1 MNSIFGML
9 SDLKEHKGLMFLI
22 ILCGALSSAFKAG
35 TMGLIRALGDMLFK
49 SLSPAV
55 EVSTDSTVAVE
66 KISQVGLFSIPQN
79 FGWDPLYFAVALL
92 CLSFIIANVFRYIFM
107 YNIRALAETKAVNTR
122 ELLMSHYLSLD
133 SKFKNSLSDGSGGLI
148 SRILNDVMIY
158 QEGIKKL
165 ADLLK
170 EPFLILF
177 SIIWLF
183 IISWKVALFL
193 LIGLPPILFVIKR
206 IAKSLRKH
214 SSKSQETMESV
225 TMTLKEGLDGAR
237 IIHSFN
243 LKNIIL
249 EKFRLHTQRYLS
261 TIKKII
267 KSEELAGPIT
277 ESLSSLIFCGS
288 FILIA
293 YLIESEGLS
302 FGDFLGI
309 SAAVGFLTDASKKT
323 QSAFIRIQQAFV
335 AKERIEGIIA
345 KHNDSLLVNG
355 SKPFPKVLTSITFKD
370 LTVTI
375 GENEILKSINLKTD
389 SRKTIAL
396 VGPSGSGKS
405 TLLNCLD
412 AYMAPT
418 SGTILFNDVS
428 LSDIDNVSLRANISL
443 VSQDPFLFN
452 TSVFENLK
460 YAKPDLTIDEAK
472 KAIQLSNAQFILDLP
487 EGLNTNVG
495 EAGSRFSGGERQ
507 RISIARALVKNTP
520 ILLLD
525 EATSALDTQSEK
537 EVQKGLDSLREGR
550 TCFVV
555 AHRLSTIKN
564 ADLILVMKD
573 GQIVESGNHHELL
586 EKNGLYQS
594 LYG

>member
-1 MNSIFGML
+1 MNSVFSMF
-9 SDLKEHKGLMFLI
+9 SDLKKHKGLMALI
-22 ILCGALSSAFKAG
+22 ILCGALSSAFKASA
-35 TMGLIRALGDMLFK
+35 TGLIQVITNLLFE
-49 SLSPAV
+49 SSGIPTSDLPNM
-55 EVSTDSTVAVE
+55 D
-66 KISQVGLFSIPQN
+66 LFSLPVKY
-79 FGWDPLYFAVALL
+79 GWNPFHFTVALL
-92 CLSFIIANVFRYIFM
+92 CLSFIITNIFRYIFM

-122 ELLMSHYLSLD
+122 EQLMAHYLSLD

-148 SRILNDVMIY
+148 SRILNDVMVY

-177 SIIWLF
+177 SIIWLLV
-183 IISWKVALFL
+183 ISWKVALFL
-193 LIGLPPILFVIKR
+193 LVGLPPILIIIKR
-206 IAKSLRKH
+206 LAKSLRKH

-243 LKNIIL
+243 LEETIL
-249 EKFRLHTQRYLS
+249 GKFRLHTQKYLS

-267 KSEELAGPIT
+267 TREELSGPIT
-277 ESLSSLIFCGS
+277 ESLSSIIFCGS
-288 FILIA
+288 FILIR
-293 YLIESEGLS
+293 YLVESEGLTI
-302 FGDFLGI
+302 GDFLGI
-309 SAAVGFLTDASKKT
+309 SVAVGFLTDASKKT
-323 QSAFIRIQQAFV
+323 QSAFIRIQQASV
-335 AKERIEGIIA
+335 AKGRIDSIISQS
-345 KHNDSLLVNG
+345 DSKKLLHG
-355 SKPFPKVLTSITFKD
+355 SKPFPEFLDSIELQN

-375 GENEILKSINLKTD
+375 GSNKILKSINLKTE
-389 SRKTIAL
+389 SKKTIAL

-412 AYMAPT
+412 TYMEPS
-418 SGTILFNDVS
+418 SGTIFFNGIP
-428 LSDIDNVSLRANISL
+428 LAEINNISLRSNISL

-452 TSVFENLK
+452 TTVFENLK
-460 YAKPDLTIDEAK
+460 YAKPDLTEDEAK
-472 KAIQLSNAQFILDLP
+472 EALRLSNAQFILDLP
-487 EGLNTNVG
+487 DGLNTSVG

-507 RISIARALVKNTP
+507 RISIARALVKNTQ

-573 GQIVESGNHHELL
+573 GEIVESGNHDELL
-586 EKNGLYQS
+586 NSNGLYQS
-594 LYG
+594 LYGQTRP

>member
-1 MNSIFGML
+1 MFA
-9 SDLKEHKGLMFLI
+9 DLKKHKGLMLLI
-22 ILCGALSSAFKAG
+22 ILCGALSSAFKASA
-35 TMGLIRALGDMLFK
+35 TGLIQILGNLMFK
-49 SLSPAV
+49 TSNLPV
-55 EVSTDSTVAVE
+55 KELPDLE
-66 KISQVGLFSIPQN
+66 LFSLPEKYN
-79 FGWDPLYFAVALL
+79 WDPLYFTVALL
-92 CLSFIIANVFRYIFM
+92 CLSFIITNVFRYIFM

-122 ELLMSHYLSLD
+122 EQLMSHYLSLD

-148 SRILNDVMIY
+148 SRILNDVMVY

-177 SIIWLF
+177 SIVWLF
-183 IISWKVALFL
+183 VISWKVALFL
-193 LIGLPPILFVIKR
+193 LVGLPPILIVVKR
-206 IAKSLRKH
+206 LAKSLRKH
-214 SSKSQETMESV
+214 STRSQETMETV

-243 LKNIIL
+243 LEKNIL
-249 EKFRLHTQRYLS
+249 AKFRVHTQKYLN

-267 KSEELAGPIT
+267 TREELSGPLT
-277 ESLSSLIFCGS
+277 ESFSSIIFCGS
-288 FILIA
+288 FILVA
-293 YLIESEGLS
+293 YLVESEGLT

-323 QSAFIRIQQAFV
+323 QAAFIRIQQAAV
-335 AKERIEGIIA
+335 AKGRIQNIISQHENT
-345 KHNDSLLVNG
+345 KSLTG
-355 SKPFPKVLTSITFKD
+355 SKDFPKSLNSIEFSD
-370 LTVTI
+370 LCLTI
-375 GENEILKSINLKTD
+375 GSKEILKNVNFKTAAK
-389 SRKTIAL
+389 KTIAL

-412 AYMAPT
+412 TYITPT
-418 SGTILFNDVS
+418 SGSIYFNNS
-428 LSDIDNVSLRANISL
+428 PISDINNISLRENISL

-452 TSVFENLK
+452 TTVFENLK
-460 YAKPDLTIDEAK
+460 YAKPDLTEDEAS
-472 KAIQLSNAQFILDLP
+472 KALELSNAQFILDLP
-487 EGLNTNVG
+487 NGIHTEVG

-507 RISIARALVKNTP
+507 RISIARALIKNTP

-555 AHRLSTIKN
+555 AHRLSTIKD
-564 ADLILVMKD
+564 ADIILVFKN
-573 GQIVESGNHHELL
+573 GQISESGTHSELL
-586 EKNGLYQS
+586 EKNGLYHS
-594 LYG
+594 LYGKPALRTESV